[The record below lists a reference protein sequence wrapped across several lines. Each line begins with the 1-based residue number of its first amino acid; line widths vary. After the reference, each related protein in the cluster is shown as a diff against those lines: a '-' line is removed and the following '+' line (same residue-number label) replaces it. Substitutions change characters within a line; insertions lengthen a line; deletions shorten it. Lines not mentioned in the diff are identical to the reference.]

1 MVQVAKTRE
10 KGKIAHGEWPK
21 IVSRYSNG
29 ETIASIGRGYGCT
42 APAIRYII
50 KRSGMLKG
58 EAGGDRPSARS
69 KAVSRSRTSG
79 PSNTSDTTTATTW
92 LLADGAQS
100 VASFQKHT
108 AGGDVFG
115 AEVRKR
121 VSADLATFL
130 VALDHVVAGGSLE
143 NLASLRDATDC
154 LMRSIAR
161 TRMEVE
167 RLLSSRDAA
176 AAD

>member
-1 MVQVAKTRE
+1 MVQVARTRE

-21 IVSRYSNG
+21 IVSRYSSG

-58 EAGGDRPSARS
+58 EAGGDRPSARA
-69 KAVSRSRTSG
+69 KAAFRSRATG
-79 PSNTSDTTTATTW
+79 PSNTSDATTATI
-92 LLADGAQS
+92 LLPDGP
-100 VASFQKHT
+100 FQEHT

-115 AEVRKR
+115 SEVRKR

-130 VALDHVVAGGSLE
+130 VALDHVVGGGSLE
-143 NLASLRDATDC
+143 NLTALRDATDC

-167 RLLSSRDAA
+167 RLLNNRDAA
-176 AAD
+176 DAD

>member
-1 MVQVAKTRE
+1 MVQVARTRE

-58 EAGGDRPSARS
+58 ETGAERPSARA
-69 KAVSRSRTSG
+69 KAASRLRATA
-79 PSNTSDTTTATTW
+79 SNTSD
-92 LLADGAQS
+92 GPRS
-100 VASFQKHT
+100 VAPIQEHA
-108 AGGDVFG
+108 AGVYVFG
-115 AEVRKR
+115 PEVRKR

-130 VALDHVVAGGSLE
+130 VALDHVVGGGSLE
-143 NLASLRDATDC
+143 NLTALRDATDC

-167 RLLSSRDAA
+167 RLLNNRDAA
-176 AAD
+176 DAD

>member
-1 MVQVAKTRE
+1 
-10 KGKIAHGEWPK
+10 
-21 IVSRYSNG
+21 
-29 ETIASIGRGYGCT
+29 
-42 APAIRYII
+42 
-50 KRSGMLKG
+50 MLKG
-58 EAGGDRPSARS
+58 EAGEDRPLARS
-69 KAVSRSRTSG
+69 KAASRSRTSG
-79 PSNTSDTTTATTW
+79 LSNAPDATTATT
-92 LLADGAQS
+92 LLDHSAGS
-100 VASFQKHT
+100 VASFRERT

-143 NLASLRDATDC
+143 NLAALRDATDC

-167 RLLSSRDAA
+167 RLLNSRAA

>member
-1 MVQVAKTRE
+1 MVQVARTRE

-21 IVSRYSNG
+21 IISRYSNG

-69 KAVSRSRTSG
+69 KAASRSRTSG
-79 PSNTSDTTTATTW
+79 LSNALDAATGTTLLDGGAGSASIRVRTAR
-92 LLADGAQS
+92 
-100 VASFQKHT
+100 
-108 AGGDVFG
+108 GGIFG

-130 VALDHVVAGGSLE
+130 VALDHVVAGGSPE
-143 NLASLRDATDC
+143 NLSVLRDATDC

-167 RLLSSRDAA
+167 RLLNGRDAA